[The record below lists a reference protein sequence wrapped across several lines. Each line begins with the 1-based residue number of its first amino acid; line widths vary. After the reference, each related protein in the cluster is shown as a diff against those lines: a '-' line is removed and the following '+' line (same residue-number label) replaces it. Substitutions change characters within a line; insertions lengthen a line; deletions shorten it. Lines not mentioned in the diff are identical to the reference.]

1 MNADIED
8 TADERSELHFL
19 AALCDEL
26 MRALLTAG
34 VLSRAQLND
43 IETAVAKR
51 VGTAPRG
58 W

>member
-1 MNADIED
+1 MQDDED
-8 TADERSELHFL
+8 SGDERGELHFL

-34 VLSRAQLND
+34 VLNRAQLNE
-43 IETAVAKR
+43 IEVAVAKR